1 MHIKDCRLFLWIFW
15 VVFFYVA
22 KLPVNC
28 GLSLSTIRVE
38 EILFLLVWRQ
48 ISPFLLPGFYFLW
61 VQLRFFLPIWMFDC
75 MCLCKPQD
83 YFWNASLMLQW
94 LKYYQ
99 HPTDL
104 SRADTVLIHHG
115 AWIIEA
121 VHLFSSLSDNA
132 CSVCYFHFSHDLC
145 LPRHWAINWWYG
157 CWNAHQF
164 SQIAVK
170 TFSGLLDEFCIPCLD
185 FR

>member
-1 MHIKDCRLFLWIFW
+1 MWRKTCSFSANF
-15 VVFFYVA
+15 
-22 KLPVNC
+22 PV
-28 GLSLSTIRVE
+28 SLSQ
-38 EILFLLVWRQ
+38 F
-48 ISPFLLPGFYFLW
+48 FYFLCMW
-61 VQLRFFLPIWMFDC
+61 LRFFLSIWMSDC
-75 MCLCKPQD
+75 MCLCKPGITLEMLPS
-83 YFWNASLMLQW
+83 WALMLQW
-94 LKYYQ
+94 LKHYQ

-121 VHLFSSLSDNA
+121 LHLLSSPSYNA
-132 CSVCYFHFSHDLC
+132 CWVCYFHFSHDLC
-145 LPRHWAINWWYG
+145 LPRHWVINWWYG

-185 FR
+185 CH